1 MATLSV
7 PKSEAAEPLASP
19 VTQQPPINV
28 SREDPICSSAVEK
41 RNHEKENTE
50 LTDELRF
57 KRGVDELTSQVDELE
72 RKLNEVSEFYA
83 TRKRHNEGKGT
94 SDLKDKEK
102 HGANSNSNNNTNSGG
117 NNSGTKK
124 PVDVPRP
131 QGVCSKRMQELMRQ
145 FGTILRQISQ
155 HKWAWPFMEPVDVKG
170 LGLHD
175 YYEIIKKP
183 MDLSTIR
190 NQMEGKDDT
199 GYRSVSDI
207 YADARLVFTNAMTY
221 NDERN
226 DIHVMAKTLLAKLEE
241 KWLLLWPKVVEE
253 EKRLK
258 EEESQ
263 ALANMQIVHEVS
275 MAKMASD
282 VENEL
287 NELNSRLD
295 ELRERVVNKSRKWST
310 EEKRKLGAGLS
321 TLSIEDLNKAL
332 EIIAQ
337 SNPDFQTAGEVVEF
351 DMDAQSETTLWRLK
365 FFVKEALEHQ
375 TKISAN
381 KDNGN
386 LKRKEFCDALAKTA
400 RKRSKKLGSS

>member
-1 MATLSV
+1 MATLTATHGD
-7 PKSEAAEPLASP
+7 AAELLASP
-19 VTQQPPINV
+19 LTQQPLINI
-28 SREDPICSSAVEK
+28 SHEDPICSSAVEK
-41 RNHEKENTE
+41 RSQEKENNE
-50 LTDELRF
+50 VADELRF
-57 KRGVDELTSQVDELE
+57 KRSVDELTSQMDELE
-72 RKLNEVSEFYA
+72 QKVNEVSEFYA
-83 TRKRHNEGKGT
+83 NRKRQNEFKGT

-102 HGANSNSNNNTNSGG
+102 SNSNNNTNSGG
-117 NNSGTKK
+117 NNSCTKK
-124 PVDVPRP
+124 PVDGSK
-131 QGVCSKRMQELMRQ
+131 QHAACSKRMQELMRQ

-155 HKWAWPFMEPVDVKG
+155 HKWAWPFMEPVDVEG

-190 NQMEGKDDT
+190 NQMEAKDDT
-199 GYRSVSDI
+199 GYRNVSDI

-258 EEESQ
+258 EEETQ
-263 ALANMQIVHEVS
+263 ALANMQLVHEIS
-275 MAKMASD
+275 MARMAAD

-287 NELNSRLD
+287 NDLNSQLD
-295 ELRERVVNKSRKWST
+295 ELREMVVKKSRKWST

-321 TLSIEDLNKAL
+321 TLSTEDLNKAL

-365 FFVKEALEHQ
+365 FFVKEAWEHQ
-375 TKISAN
+375 NKISSK

-386 LKRKEFCDALAKTA
+386 LKRKEFCEALAKTA
-400 RKRSKKLGSS
+400 RKRSKKPGSS